1 MREVVVFSILKRV
14 IVGHAGAAML
24 RLPAVAGRF
33 YPSNPNE
40 LAASVRRMSAA
51 RGDGAVPAEIPVVA
65 CLVPHAGY
73 MYSGAVAGEV
83 FGRIELPKKIVILGV
98 RHFPRGESAA
108 ILTSGAWRT
117 PLGDAPIDTELAMAL
132 RDACPRLREDL
143 VAHSQEHS
151 LEVQIP
157 FLQVLAPGFSFV
169 PVALGTLRF
178 DDLVRVGEA
187 VARILSAAKERVLL
201 LATSDL
207 NHYEDDATT
216 RVKDAKAVERLLA
229 LDARGLFDVCREEK
243 ISMCGLG
250 PAVATITALRAMG
263 VTRGELVRYAT
274 SANVSGDTSSV
285 VGYAG
290 VVWGRAK

>member
-1 MREVVVFSILKRV
+1 
-14 IVGHAGAAML
+14 ML

-40 LAASVRRMSAA
+40 LASVVRRMSAPRRDNA
-51 RGDGAVPAEIPVVA
+51 TASAKEKISVTA

-73 MYSGAVAGEV
+73 MYSGAIAGEV
-83 FGRIELPKKIVILGV
+83 LGSIALPKKILILGV
-98 RHFPRGESAA
+98 RHFPRGESVA
-108 ILTSGAWRT
+108 ILSNGAWRT
-117 PLGDAPIDTELAMAL
+117 PLGDAPIDTELAMAF
-132 RDACPRLREDL
+132 RDACPRLQEDS

-169 PVALGTLRF
+169 PVALGAVRF
-178 DDLVRVGEA
+178 EDLVQVGEA
-187 VARILSAAKERVLL
+187 VAHVLMTARERVLL

-216 RVKDAKAVERLLA
+216 RVKDAKAVEKLMT

-263 VTRGELVRYAT
+263 VPRGQLVRYAT
-274 SANVSGDTSSV
+274 SAPVSGDTSSV

-290 VVWGRAK
+290 IVW